1 MKNIRCFLQLPII
14 VFCIGCTALNNKELK
29 QLNGAWTPIKQEMSG
44 KELPESYFR
53 TQKLI
58 IQDSTYSL
66 TAESPDKGTLSYKNG
81 KMDIYGKEGVNKNKH
96 FTALYK
102 LNGNQLTIIYNL
114 KGDGYPIDFDTKLKP
129 TLFLSVYKKD

>member
-1 MKNIRCFLQLPII
+1 MKNIRCFLQLLII
-14 VFCIGCTALNNKELK
+14 VFCIGCTAQLK

-44 KELPESYFR
+44 KEFPESYFR

-102 LNGNQLTIIYNL
+102 LDGNQLTIIYNL